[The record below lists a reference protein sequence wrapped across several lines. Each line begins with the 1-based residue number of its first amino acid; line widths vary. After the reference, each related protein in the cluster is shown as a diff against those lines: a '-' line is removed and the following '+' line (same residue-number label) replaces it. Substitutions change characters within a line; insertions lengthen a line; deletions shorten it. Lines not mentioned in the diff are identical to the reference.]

1 MHIFCRLQNIWLNW
15 KISRSIIF
23 IEFSVCMA
31 VNKILNS
38 LVAVTCCYRDDQ
50 PRDQCMSAT

>member
-1 MHIFCRLQNIWLNW
+1 MHIFCRLQNIRLNW

-38 LVAVTCCYRDDQ
+38 LVAVKCCY
-50 PRDQCMSAT
+50 

>member
-15 KISRSIIF
+15 KTSRSIIF

-38 LVAVTCCYRDDQ
+38 LVAVKCCY
-50 PRDQCMSAT
+50 